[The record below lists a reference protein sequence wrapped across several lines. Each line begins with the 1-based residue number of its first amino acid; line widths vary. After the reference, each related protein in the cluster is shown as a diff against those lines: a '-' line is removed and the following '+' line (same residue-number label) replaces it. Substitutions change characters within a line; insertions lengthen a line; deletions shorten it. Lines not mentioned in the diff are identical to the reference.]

1 VNKKNNEIRKNLG
14 RGILGNIRGNFLA
27 GLIVIAPIG
36 FTIWIVMS
44 FINWIDGWVLPLIPY
59 NYHFTD
65 YLGLNLKGIGVI
77 FFLIFTVIIGWLGKG
92 ILGRTF
98 LRFGE
103 NLVDRT
109 PIVRSVYNGI
119 KQIAETIL
127 SSRDSSFEKA
137 CMIEYPRKGIWA
149 IGFVSS
155 DTKDEIADKNP
166 LKTDKLISVFLPT
179 TPNPTSGYL
188 LFIPQSD
195 ITYLDM
201 TVEDAAKLVISAGL
215 VYPKKKK

>member
-1 VNKKNNEIRKNLG
+1 MDKKNNETKKGLG
-14 RGILGNIRGNFLA
+14 LGILSSIRGNFLA

-36 FTIWIVMS
+36 FTVWIVLS
-44 FINWIDGWVLPLIPY
+44 IISWIDGWVLPLIPY
-59 NYHFTD
+59 NYHFAD
-65 YLGLNLKGIGVI
+65 MIGLNLKGIGVI
-77 FFLIFTVIIGWLGKG
+77 FFLFFTVIIGWLGKG

-119 KQIAETIL
+119 KQIAETVL

-149 IGFVSS
+149 IGFVSTE
-155 DTKDEIADKNP
+155 TKDEIADKNP
-166 LKTDKLISVFLPT
+166 SKKDSLVSVFLPT

-188 LFIPQSD
+188 LFIPKSD
-195 ITYLDM
+195 ITLLDM
-201 TVEDAAKLVISAGL
+201 SVEDAAKLVISAGL
-215 VYPKKKK
+215 VYPKKS